1 MSQHCQKCER
11 QLCTGK
17 VPIFADLTY
26 AEQLEIVHLIEHAS
40 YAKGDVIYHE
50 GDRADKLLIIT
61 QGAIRLYK
69 TTIEGK
75 EQNLDI
81 LQTGDFTGELDLM
94 GDATYSHEA
103 IAQEP
108 TLLCIIS
115 QARMRDLIIKNPS
128 IGFKIMQAMNRKLT
142 NLRGLVQS
150 LATNEGL
157 PRLAH
162 LLLQLYEKSGRQ
174 TVLNLSLSREDIA
187 NFTGLTRETVSRKLA
202 QLQDEGIIRLG
213 KARELEILD
222 LAALQDYST

>member
-1 MSQHCQKCER
+1 MSQPCQKCER

-17 VPIFADLTY
+17 VPIFAGLTY

-61 QGAIRLYK
+61 HGAIRLFK

-115 QARMRDLIIKNPS
+115 QDRMRDLILKNPS

-162 LLLQLYEKSGRQ
+162 LLLQLYEKGGRQ
-174 TVLNLSLSREDIA
+174 LTLNLSLSREDIA

>member
-1 MSQHCQKCER
+1 MANHCLECEHHV
-11 QLCTGK
+11 CTGK
-17 VPIFADLTY
+17 VPIFAGLTPE
-26 AEQLEIVHLIEHAS
+26 EQLEIIRLIQHVT
-40 YAKGDVIYHE
+40 YARGQTVYHE
-50 GDRADKLLIIT
+50 GDRADKLLIVT
-61 QGAIRLYK
+61 RGSIRLFK

-103 IAQEP
+103 MAQEP
-108 TLLCIIS
+108 TVLCVIS
-115 QARMRDLIIKNPS
+115 QDRMRELILKNPL

-142 NLRGLVQS
+142 NLRSLVQR
-150 LATNEGL
+150 LATHEGL

-162 LLLQLYEKSGRQ
+162 LLLQLYEKSGS
-174 TVLNLSLSREDIA
+174 LNRFDLNLSREDIA

-213 KARELEILD
+213 KSREIEILD
-222 LAALQDYST
+222 LEALQNYSA

>member
-17 VPIFADLTY
+17 VPIFAELTY

-61 QGAIRLYK
+61 QGAIRLFK

-128 IGFKIMQAMNRKLT
+128 IGFKIMQAMNRKLS

-222 LAALQDYST
+222 LAALQNYST

>member
-1 MSQHCQKCER
+1 MSQPCQKCER

-17 VPIFADLTY
+17 VPIFAGLTY

-61 QGAIRLYK
+61 HGAIRLFK

-108 TLLCIIS
+108 TMLCIIS
-115 QARMRDLIIKNPS
+115 QDRMRDLILKNPS

-162 LLLQLYEKSGRQ
+162 LLLQLYEKGGRQ
-174 TVLNLSLSREDIA
+174 TTINLSLSREDIA

>member
-17 VPIFADLTY
+17 VPIFAELTY

-174 TVLNLSLSREDIA
+174 TVLTLSLSREDIA